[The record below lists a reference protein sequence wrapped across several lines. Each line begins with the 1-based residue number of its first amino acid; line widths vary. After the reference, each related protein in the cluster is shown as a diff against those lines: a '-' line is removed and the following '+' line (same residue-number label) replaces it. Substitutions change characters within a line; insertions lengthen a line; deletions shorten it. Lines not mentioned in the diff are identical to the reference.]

1 MYNVVQKN
9 SAYCCCLQ
17 VVVLAIAV
25 TLLFKSDKDVSEFE
39 SDLGKL
45 KETEHIRPLNTGTLK
60 NSCSS
65 TLLHF
70 TLTTSSCNLTYLMY
84 MYVM

>member
-39 SDLGKL
+39 SGLGKL
-45 KETEHIRPLNTGTLK
+45 KDTDPDIVPLNTGRRKMVKHL
-60 NSCSS
+60 CDP
-65 TLLHF
+65 
-70 TLTTSSCNLTYLMY
+70 
-84 MYVM
+84 